1 MDSGPAEG
9 LGIPR
14 ACVLPVPT
22 GQGVGPGLPLLEGS
36 LHVQTGSVWVGPLT
50 SEALL
55 SVALSSYAGASL
67 LTH

>member
-1 MDSGPAEG
+1 M
-9 LGIPR
+9 
-14 ACVLPVPT
+14 
-22 GQGVGPGLPLLEGS
+22 GPGLPLLEGS
-36 LHVQTGSVWVGPLT
+36 LHVQAGSVWVGPLT